1 MLDLGPYSEFI
12 IAAYS
17 ISAIT
22 LIALTIWVHKSEA
35 HHKKMLSM
43 FEDENAQ
50 RDKNK

>member
-17 ISAIT
+17 ISALT

-43 FEDENAQ
+43 IEDDNTHRQEN
-50 RDKNK
+50 K

>member
-43 FEDENAQ
+43 FDDENVQ

>member
-22 LIALTIWVHKSEA
+22 LIALTIWVHKSET

-43 FEDENAQ
+43 FEDDTTHSQEN
-50 RDKNK
+50 K

>member
-22 LIALTIWVHKSEA
+22 LLTLTIWVHKSEA
-35 HHKKMLSM
+35 YHKKMLSM
-43 FEDENAQ
+43 FEDDSSQKE
-50 RDKNK
+50 DKK